1 MRQGLIDAVK
11 RTTEEEL
18 TAANKAWRQFAS
30 THEGYA
36 VILEEAQEA
45 EVELQKVARQIA
57 IIWEMTKQNAPHEE
71 IKAAADVL
79 EQTAQ
84 NMAAEAIQTAAMA
97 RKLLDYLE
105 SVKEFEE

>member
-11 RTTEEEL
+11 KTTEEEL
-18 TAANKAWRQFAS
+18 KAANEAWRQFAS

-45 EVELQKVARQIA
+45 ETELQKVARQIA
-57 IIWEMTKQNAPHEE
+57 VVWEMTKQNAANEE
-71 IKAAADVL
+71 IKAAAELL

-97 RKLLDYLE
+97 RKLINYLE
-105 SVKEFEE
+105 NEKE

>member
-45 EVELQKVARQIA
+45 EMELQKVASQIGV
-57 IIWEMTKQNAPHEE
+57 IWGLTKENAPHE
-71 IKAAADVL
+71 KMSAAAVKL
-79 EQTAQ
+79 EQAAQ
-84 NMAAEAIQTAAMA
+84 NTAAEAIQTAAMA